1 MQILIIGKTAAEYA
15 LAEKI
20 KHDNPEHLVF
30 VAPGNQ
36 AIGDFAT
43 CVDIQPDQVREMME
57 FAQANEINLTVI
69 NDDTAIEKGM
79 ADAFK
84 AVGLTVFAPEKESA
98 RFAISKAVGKK
109 FMYKTNIPTPKF
121 GIFDKENSARDYLKN
136 AEYPLFIKSE
146 RHDAG
151 ERVYL
156 CHSEREA
163 NNILNKYFAVD
174 APKVIIEKYV
184 QGREASL
191 YFVTDGYNALPVCAV
206 TPFKYSSEKDGGSI
220 TSGVGAYAPATFVD
234 DNLIRKILEKVVY
247 PALTEIEKN
256 SSPYVG
262 VIGVDFILQNNE
274 EFFVIEFNT
283 FFKSP
288 DIECVL
294 SLLQGDLTDIFKACT
309 IGALA
314 DEYDYIDLNEKSTV
328 SVVLT
333 RVPEVLFDNSG
344 VEITGID
351 DVDEEMIVT
360 FYNVVNKNDKLIAK
374 TGRIL
379 SVTASGST
387 LGAAKKLVSQEIDA
401 VKFKGK
407 KYRKD
412 ILDCVYER

>member
-1 MQILIIGKTAAEYA
+1 MQILIVGKTAAEYA

-20 KHDNPEHLVF
+20 KRDNPEHLVF

-36 AIGDFAT
+36 AIGEFAT
-43 CVDIQPDQVREMME
+43 CIDIQPDQVCEMLD

-69 NDDTAIEKGM
+69 SDDVAIEKGM
-79 ADAFK
+79 PDAFN
-84 AVGLTVFAPEKESA
+84 AAGLTVFAPEKEAA

-121 GIFDKENSARDYLKN
+121 GIFDKENSARDYLKT

-163 NNILNKYFAVD
+163 NNILNKYFAVES
-174 APKVIIEKYV
+174 PKVIIEKYV
-184 QGREASL
+184 QGRETSL

-262 VIGVDFILQNNE
+262 VIGVDFILQDDEN
-274 EFFVIEFNT
+274 FFVIEFNT

-288 DIECVL
+288 DIECIL
-294 SLLQGDLTDIFKACT
+294 NLLQTDLTSIFKACT
-309 IGALA
+309 VGSLA
-314 DEYDYIDLNEKSTV
+314 DEYDYIDLNEKSAV

-344 VEITGID
+344 VEITGRA
-351 DVDEEMIVT
+351 DVEDEIGVT
-360 FYNVVNKNDKLIAK
+360 LYNVVNKNDKLIAK

-379 SVTASGST
+379 SVTASAAT
-387 LGAAKKLVSQEIDA
+387 LSAAKKIVLQEVDTLE
-401 VKFKGK
+401 FKGK